1 MYVPSHFKENRPE
14 EIIRIIENFPLA
26 MLVVDSKSGLL
37 GNHLPLLVN
46 KYSGKKIELI
56 GHIAKANSLYR
67 EVSNNHEV
75 LVIFRSEDAYISPNW
90 YPSRKKNR
98 EHVPTWN
105 YQAVHLQGNITFSNE
120 QKFLLKT
127 VQKLTKVFEK
137 NTYQDDNWDMNKVSP
152 KFMTAML
159 DEIVGIKIVVSN
171 QIAKSKLSQN
181 REKEDINNVYKELK
195 NKGFEFLANSMKK
208 I

>member
-1 MYVPSHFKENRPE
+1 MYVPSHFEENRPE
-14 EIIRIIENFPLA
+14 EIIRIIESFPLA
-26 MLVVDSKSGLL
+26 MLVADSKNGLL
-37 GNHLPLLVN
+37 ANHLPLLVN
-46 KYSGKKIELI
+46 KYSSKKIELI
-56 GHIAKANSLYR
+56 GHIAKANSLHR
-67 EVSNNHEV
+67 ELSNNHEV

-90 YPSRKKNR
+90 YPSRKKNI

-105 YQAVHLQGNITFSNE
+105 YQAVHLQGNITFSSE

-127 VQKLTKVFEK
+127 VKKLTTVFERNAYK
-137 NTYQDDNWDMNKVSP
+137 EDNWNMNKVSP
-152 KFMTAML
+152 NFMTAML
-159 DEIVGIKIVVSN
+159 DEIVGIKIVVSH